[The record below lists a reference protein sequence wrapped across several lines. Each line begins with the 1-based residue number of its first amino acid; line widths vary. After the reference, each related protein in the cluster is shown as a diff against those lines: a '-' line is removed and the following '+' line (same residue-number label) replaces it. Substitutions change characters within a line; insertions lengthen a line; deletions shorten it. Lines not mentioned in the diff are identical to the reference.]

1 MGFLSVLD
9 DSAVAR
15 RGIPVAG
22 SGVES
27 VMADDEMDEMKVVP
41 LPSSET
47 DEERDRIRASND
59 RDQEL
64 EREGKLSRHNAGYD
78 QAADGTPAP
87 TIERV
92 VDEDE

>member
-1 MGFLSVLD
+1 MGFLRVLD

-22 SGVES
+22 SAVES
-27 VMADDEMDEMKVVP
+27 VMADDEMDEMQVVP

-64 EREGKLSRHNAGYD
+64 EREGKPSRHNAGYD